1 MKNFVKGS
9 LSLGV
14 SRITAGLNV
23 NCCKYLIPLWLT
35 PIYFVGLRLLFGT
48 LFFWL
53 LFIFD
58 KPDTSTCKEK
68 IKLLLLGAF
77 MVFGYMS
84 LSAIAISYTTP
95 MNFAIFNATQPMW
108 VFLFSIVLRNEK
120 VTIAKV
126 LGILIGFSGVVATVF
141 SESSQALARN
151 PMIGNLIALLGA
163 VVYAIYLLLSSALL
177 RRVSNLTMLRYT
189 FLGALFSTSIS
200 CLFTENSL
208 PLLFWQPSL
217 KPLLVIAFVLIFPTA
232 INYLLISIGVKY
244 LKATLVS
251 MYGYITLLVA
261 TLVSLFTGQ
270 DKLDIMLVLSML
282 LICIGIF
289 MVGIAEKS

>member
-9 LSLGV
+9 LSLAI

-35 PIYFVGLRLLFGT
+35 PMYFVGLRLLFGT
-48 LFFWL
+48 IFFWL

-120 VTIAKV
+120 
-126 LGILIGFSGVVATVF
+126 S
-141 SESSQALARN
+141 
-151 PMIGNLIALLGA
+151 
-163 VVYAIYLLLSSALL
+163 
-177 RRVSNLTMLRYT
+177 
-189 FLGALFSTSIS
+189 
-200 CLFTENSL
+200 
-208 PLLFWQPSL
+208 
-217 KPLLVIAFVLIFPTA
+217 
-232 INYLLISIGVKY
+232 
-244 LKATLVS
+244 
-251 MYGYITLLVA
+251 
-261 TLVSLFTGQ
+261 
-270 DKLDIMLVLSML
+270 
-282 LICIGIF
+282 
-289 MVGIAEKS
+289 